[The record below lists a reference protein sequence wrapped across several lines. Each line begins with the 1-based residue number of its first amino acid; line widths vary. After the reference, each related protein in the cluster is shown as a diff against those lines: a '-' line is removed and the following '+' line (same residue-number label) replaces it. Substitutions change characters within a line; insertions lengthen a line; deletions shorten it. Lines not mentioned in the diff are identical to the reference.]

1 MNCIVDEIIDMEFG
15 CEGRP
20 DDMKG
25 KVFVRLRMPEG
36 NKKLIRYDDEELFK
50 KNIHEGNLVEFDG
63 NTLIKKPYKKAVGDT
78 F

>member
-36 NKKLIRYDDEELFK
+36 NKKLIRYDDE
-50 KNIHEGNLVEFDG
+50 
-63 NTLIKKPYKKAVGDT
+63 
-78 F
+78 